1 MANNYV
7 LTININDEADNKSPI
22 AGTEN
27 QKKDKA
33 VGVGG
38 TILAAY
44 AVAQPFISK
53 TKSMILNQ
61 VQTDY
66 ANSELTERTKL
77 AMDIGSKVLDIG
89 VKAAA
94 GMSLASMLG
103 IGTGIGAVIGIVT
116 SVAETLMDYLSKVK
130 QINNAQKIENEGLQV
145 LRGRA
150 GAQFNKSRSG
160 Q

>member
-7 LTININDEADNKSPI
+7 LTININDKVDNKSPI
-22 AGTEN
+22 AGTDD
-27 QKKDKA
+27 QKKNKTA
-33 VGVGG
+33 AVGG

-44 AVAQPFISK
+44 AVTQPFISK

-66 ANSELTERTKL
+66 ANSELTERTRL
-77 AMDIGSKVLDIG
+77 AMEVGSKLVDVG

-94 GMSLASMLG
+94 GASLASILG
-103 IGTGIGAVIGIVT
+103 LGTGVGAVIGVVT
-116 SVAETLMDYLSKVK
+116 SVAEKLMDYLGKVQ
-130 QINNAQKIENEGLQV
+130 QINNSQKIENEGIQV

-150 GAQFNKSRSG
+150 GIQFNRSRSG